1 MCNTL
6 LSHYCW
12 LCEPRLD
19 AVEVQTSCFNL
30 IYDNKGFFFLFD
42 SNSFQIQWHTWHQFQ
57 TFKYLT
63 DVEIVNK

>member
-30 IYDNKGFFFLFD
+30 IYDNKGFFF
-42 SNSFQIQWHTWHQFQ
+42 SF
-57 TFKYLT
+57 
-63 DVEIVNK
+63 

>member
-19 AVEVQTSCFNL
+19 EVEVQTSCFNL
-30 IYDNKGFFFLFD
+30 IYDNKGFFFFLTAIAFKF
-42 SNSFQIQWHTWHQFQ
+42 SGTLGISFRILNT
-57 TFKYLT
+57 
-63 DVEIVNK
+63 